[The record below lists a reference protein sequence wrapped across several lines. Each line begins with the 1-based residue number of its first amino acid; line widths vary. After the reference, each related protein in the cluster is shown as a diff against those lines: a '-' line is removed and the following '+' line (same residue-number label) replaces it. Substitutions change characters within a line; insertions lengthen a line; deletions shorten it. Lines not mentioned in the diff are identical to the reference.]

1 MPINVSLLCSTKAF
15 NKNSDLV
22 DNKEN
27 TPANDSHVTETEEY
41 LNQQYDHA
49 ELVHLKGLKGK

>member
-15 NKNSDLV
+15 NKNFDLV

-27 TPANDSHVTETEEY
+27 TPANDSHVTKTEEY
-41 LNQQYDHA
+41 LNQRYDHA
-49 ELVHLKGLKGK
+49 GWCI